1 MPTDNFDGIET
12 LRIERARG
20 NLKIAGGAGPGFSG
34 LDDADTSRD
43 GSTLDVSIRSNASIT
58 VPPGVTI
65 EIVEVAGNLE
75 LRDLAAPVTLDK
87 VKGSLRASKVG
98 AINIRERAANNVRLE
113 HAGAIEA
120 ERVSGS
126 LTVEDAASIQ
136 ARQVDG
142 EVECGIVGGAIAIER
157 IAGSARLYEVRG
169 KITSHLVAGSLEVAD
184 TETVEVSVVGGKV
197 RATQVNGELGFGKIG
212 GKFVVDAATGDVAA
226 GFVGGRVSITRAGGK
241 VELFDVGGA
250 VDIRGPFAAGASC
263 TVKSRGR
270 INVEIDPTAS
280 LKLNASAGWGRVRI
294 YGVDE
299 SGLKRASRSEVEGT
313 IGPEPQNGERTLLD
327 LETTTADII
336 VASASADTR
345 DYYSRESRFGRGFAG
360 QFEDFAAELG
370 EEIPDFV
377 SSVVGAV
384 GKFVSQSGV
393 ASGGFAQ
400 NVGRDVTRGIRE
412 AIEEIERVLADV
424 QQRVPDHVKE
434 KLNALGR
441 ELRDLLNEATK
452 AGANATR
459 EERARLK
466 ERIRDAAREMR
477 NTIREAS
484 RAARR
489 GGRASSYSYS
499 SSSSKSESSSAAQSS
514 GGAGASSA
522 SDDIPRPG
530 TTVKLSR
537 EEAVLQILRAVKEGR
552 LEPEEADDLINAWN
566 REGASARGN

>member
-1 MPTDNFDGIET
+1 MAIDSFDGIET

-34 LDDADTSRD
+34 FDDANTTRD
-43 GSTLDVSIRSNASIT
+43 GSLLEVTIRSNASIT

-65 EIVEVAGNLE
+65 EIIEASGNLE
-75 LRDLAAPVTLDK
+75 LRDLTAPVTLDK
-87 VKGSLRASKVG
+87 VKGNLRASKVG
-98 AINIRERAANNVRLE
+98 AINIRERAAGHVRLE
-113 HAGAIEA
+113 HAGAFEA
-120 ERVSGS
+120 ERISGA
-126 LTVEDAASIQ
+126 LTVEDAASVR
-136 ARQVDG
+136 AGQVDG
-142 EVECGIVGGAIAIER
+142 SVECGIVGGPIAIER
-157 IAGSARLYEVRG
+157 VSGGARLYEVRG

-197 RATQVNGELGFGKIG
+197 RATQVSGELGFGKIG
-212 GKFVVDAATGDVAA
+212 GKFVVDGATGDVAA
-226 GFVGGRVSITRAGGK
+226 GFVGGRASITRAGGK

-263 TVKSRGR
+263 TIKSRGR

-299 SGLKRASRSEVEGT
+299 SGLTRTSRSEVEGT
-313 IGPEPQNGERTLLD
+313 IGPEPQNGERTMLD
-327 LETTTADII
+327 LETTSADII
-336 VASASADTR
+336 IASASAEGR
-345 DYYSRESRFGRGFAG
+345 DYYGRESRFGRGFSG
-360 QFEDFAAELG
+360 SFEDFASELG
-370 EEIPDFV
+370 EEIPEFV

-393 ASGGFAQ
+393 ASGGFAHD
-400 NVGRDVTRGIRE
+400 VTRDVTRGIRE
-412 AIEEIERVLADV
+412 AIEEIERVLSDV
-424 QQRVPDHVKE
+424 QQRVPVEVKQ
-434 KLNALGR
+434 KLAALGT

-452 AGANATR
+452 AGTNITR
-459 EERARLK
+459 EERERLK
-466 ERIRDAAREMR
+466 ERIRAAAREMR
-477 NTIREAS
+477 DTIREAS

-489 GGRASSYSYS
+489 GGRASSYS
-499 SSSSKSESSSAAQSS
+499 SSAAS
-514 GGAGASSA
+514 GTTQSSA

-530 TTVKLSR
+530 ATMKLSR

-566 REGASARGN
+566 REGTAARDN